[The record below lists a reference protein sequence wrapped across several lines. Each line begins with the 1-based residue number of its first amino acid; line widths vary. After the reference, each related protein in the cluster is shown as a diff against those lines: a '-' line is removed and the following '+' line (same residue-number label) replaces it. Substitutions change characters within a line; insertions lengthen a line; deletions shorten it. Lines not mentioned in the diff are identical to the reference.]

1 MAFFK
6 QFSGLTIWK
15 CPYNDQ
21 KEWPKPQSDTSYKRQ
36 WIVECIYITYV
47 GFSWPLGRSLI
58 ILKSLQL
65 VSFTDSFV
73 QLLSAL
79 QTVFLPLEK
88 QNSLIYCQKADNFF
102 ASTARWRC
110 CCCCCFPCFPGKD
123 QIRRHCLSIVD
134 PVTTKYH
141 DYFYFFKFDVPYN
154 WYHA

>member
-1 MAFFK
+1 MCIFSYMSPHVDLMAH
-6 QFSGLTIWK
+6 LLMYLNIWK
-15 CPYNDQ
+15 KIIGPKKDKINDH
-21 KEWPKPQSDTSYKRQ
+21 
-36 WIVECIYITYV
+36 TYRL
-47 GFSWPLGRSLI
+47 LGGSLI

-65 VSFTDSFV
+65 VSFTDIFV

-79 QTVFLPLEK
+79 RTVFLPLEK
-88 QNSLIYCQKADNFF
+88 QNSLIYCQKADDFF

>member
-1 MAFFK
+1 MLFELETSHLILCGRLYPHQVTFT
-6 QFSGLTIWK
+6 FSCRPRNCGINYF
-15 CPYNDQ
+15 P
-21 KEWPKPQSDTSYKRQ
+21 TS
-36 WIVECIYITYV
+36 
-47 GFSWPLGRSLI
+47 PLHLGGSLI

-88 QNSLIYCQKADNFF
+88 QNSLIYCQKADDFF

-154 WYHA
+154 